1 MDNAERI
8 LSSRTELCRQMPV
21 LNANNEEEG
30 GCGVTGFICSIPVT
44 GKNIFAPS
52 LQMHNRG
59 NGKGGGI
66 GAVGFIPEALG
77 VSRQVLD
84 EDYMLHV
91 ALLDSAV
98 AAELE
103 NTFIKPYFK
112 IDKSEKLATLDDH
125 RSIGLDIRPPDV
137 VRYFVR
143 VKDEALDKFIAYNR
157 FADLDRR
164 DAEDEFVYQN
174 SFKINR
180 QYYAS
185 LGDKRA
191 FVMSHGR
198 NMMILKIVGYA
209 ENVVRYYKLDDFKA
223 YAWLAHQR
231 YPTRGRVWHPG
242 GCHPFSALHEALVHN
257 GDFANYQS
265 VLEYLKQRNYHPLFL
280 TDTEEAALLLDL
292 WSRVYKYPLEH
303 LIEAMAPTSEMDFD
317 MLPTEKQVLYKAIQS
332 HHVFSSPDGPWFFI
346 IARNDVRN
354 DQFQLIGITDTAML
368 RPQVFALQEGEVQVG
383 LICSEKQ
390 AIDATLMSLQR
401 EDSRFRPIA
410 DKYWNARGGS
420 YTDGGAFIF
429 SLKNNGDGPGK
440 KQLICTDKFGKVIET
455 ARDKVICN
463 VSQKLKERTPE
474 GKAVEG
480 SLRNLFEETD
490 ESFASDRI
498 FAFVRDAMGGLD
510 AEGFMSAIET
520 IKVQA
525 MRNDSFR
532 QTAVT
537 ALTLLNDRRYDTGR
551 IKRSSVQHVL
561 QNNIEEI
568 LAATPMIAENAASH
582 FSRIDFATRDA
593 LRAPQDDNQILVIDA
608 EHFEPEGDNCDA
620 VLMVKACKL
629 GWRRFIVYKYRGQRF
644 TGCGFGPSTAD
655 VRIDVY
661 GSSGDYLASGID
673 GMEIHVHGNAQDQLG
688 QIMKDGKLVVFGDVG
703 QTFMYGAK
711 GGEAYIMGNAA
722 GRPLINAVGKPRV
735 VINGTALDYL
745 AESFMAGDPLNG
757 GGFVILN
764 GIGFDDHDGSV
775 QEYESPYPG
784 SNIFSL
790 ASGGAIY
797 VRDPHGKLVD
807 EQLNGGEFANMT
819 DADWKLIQPYLEEN
833 ERLFDVTIDRLLTV
847 GGKKTA
853 PKDVYRKIGP
863 KKTAGSIGDDDGL
876 GEWDG
881 SGDRTG
887 RDRDL
892 LAARRRRKARVGGQD
907 RVAPSEPGGEED
919 DYVPAIWR
927 V

>member
-1 MDNAERI
+1 MDNAEII

-21 LNANNEEEG
+21 LAANTEEEG

-44 GKNIFAPS
+44 GKNIFEPS

-84 EDYMLHV
+84 EDYMLHI
-91 ALLDSAV
+91 ALLDAGV
-98 AAELE
+98 ANELE
-103 NTFIKPYFK
+103 NTFIKPHFK
-112 IDKSEKLATLDDH
+112 IDKAEKLATLDDH
-125 RSIGLDIRPPDV
+125 RSIGLDVRPPDV
-137 VRYFVR
+137 MRYFVR
-143 VKDEALDKFIAYNR
+143 VRDEVLDKFIAYNR
-157 FADLDRR
+157 LAALDRR

-174 SFKINR
+174 SFKINK

-185 LGDKRA
+185 LGEKRA

-242 GCHPFSALHEALVHN
+242 GCHPFSALNEALVHN

-292 WSRVYKYPLEH
+292 WSRVYKYPLEY

-317 MLPTEKQVLYKAIQS
+317 MLPTEKQVLYRAIQT

-346 IARNDVRN
+346 IARNDVQN

-401 EDSRFRPIA
+401 EDARFRPIA

-429 SLKNNGDGPGK
+429 SLKDTGDGSGN

-455 ARDKVICN
+455 ARDKAICD
-463 VSQKLKERTPE
+463 VTKQLRETPPE
-474 GKAVEG
+474 GKAVAG
-480 SLRNLFEETD
+480 SLRGLFESAD
-490 ESFASDRI
+490 ESSAAERMFAY
-498 FAFVRDAMGGLD
+498 VRDAMAGCD
-510 AEGFMSAIET
+510 AEGFRSAIET
-520 IKVQA
+520 IKGEA
-525 MRNDSFR
+525 LKNDSFKE
-532 QTAVT
+532 TAMT
-537 ALTLLNDRRYDTGR
+537 ALALLNDRHYNTGK

-561 QNNIEEI
+561 KINLEEI
-568 LAATPMIAENAASH
+568 LSATPMITERATSQFSQIDYAARGS
-582 FSRIDFATRDA
+582 
-593 LRAPQDDNQILVIDA
+593 LRAPRQDEQILVIDA

-620 VLMVKACKL
+620 VMIVKAYRL

-644 TGCGFGPSTAD
+644 TGCGCGPATKG

-673 GMEIHVHGNAQDQLG
+673 GMEIYVHGNAQDQLG
-688 QIMKDGKLVVFGDVG
+688 QIMKEGKLVVYGDVG

-711 GGEAYIMGNAA
+711 GGAAYIMGNAA

-764 GIGFDDHDGSV
+764 GIGFDDNDGSIR
-775 QEYESPYPG
+775 EYESPYPG

-797 VRDPHGKLVD
+797 VRDPHRKLVD
-807 EQLNGGEFANMT
+807 EQLNGGEFARMA

-833 ERLFDVTIDRLLTV
+833 ERLFGITIDRLLTIDGV
-847 GGKKTA
+847 RRA
-853 PKDVYRKIGP
+853 PRDVYRKIRPQRTGASA
-863 KKTAGSIGDDDGL
+863 KDDDGL
-876 GEWDG
+876 SETEC
-881 SGDRTG
+881 SGRV
-887 RDRDL
+887 DRDERENPECHSGKEQAL
-892 LAARRRRKARVGGQD
+892 PAGRRQVL
-907 RVAPSEPGGEED
+907 
-919 DYVPAIWR
+919 
-927 V
+927 

>member
-1 MDNAERI
+1 MPI
-8 LSSRTELCRQMPV
+8 LA
-21 LNANNEEEG
+21 ANTEEEG

-44 GKNIFAPS
+44 GKNIFEPS

-66 GAVGFIPEALG
+66 GAVGFIPESLG

-84 EDYMLHV
+84 EDYMVHI
-91 ALLDSAV
+91 ALLDTGV
-98 AAELE
+98 ADELE
-103 NTFIKPYFK
+103 DTFIEPYFK

-125 RSIGLDIRPPDV
+125 RSIGLDVRPPDV
-137 VRYFVR
+137 MRYFVR
-143 VKDEALDKFIAYNR
+143 VKDEVLDKFIAYNR
-157 FADLDRR
+157 FASLGRR

-174 SFKINR
+174 SFKINKR
-180 QYYAS
+180 YYAS
-185 LGDKRA
+185 LGEKRA

-223 YAWLAHQR
+223 HAWLAHQR

-242 GCHPFSALHEALVHN
+242 GCHPFSALNEALVHN

-292 WSRVYKYPLEH
+292 WSRVYKYPLEY

-317 MLPTEKQVLYKAIQS
+317 MLPAEKQALYKAIQT
-332 HHVFSSPDGPWFFI
+332 HHVYASPDGPWFFI
-346 IARNDVRN
+346 IARNDVQN
-354 DQFQLIGITDTAML
+354 DQFQLIGITDTGML

-390 AIDATLMSLQR
+390 AIDATLISLER
-401 EDSRFRPIA
+401 EDARFRPIA

-420 YTDGGAFIF
+420 HTDGGAFIF
-429 SLKNNGDGPGK
+429 SLKDSGDGSGNK
-440 KQLICTDKFGKVIET
+440 RLICTDKFGKVIET
-455 ARDKVICN
+455 AEDKVICN
-463 VSQKLKERTPE
+463 VTTKLRETTPE
-474 GKAVEG
+474 GEAVED
-480 SLRNLFEETD
+480 SLRGLFEETD
-490 ESFASDRI
+490 ESFAAERI
-498 FAFVRDAMGGLD
+498 FAYVRDAMGGFD
-510 AEGFMSAIET
+510 AEGFRFAIET
-520 IKVQA
+520 IKGEA
-525 MRNDSFR
+525 LKNDGFK
-532 QTAVT
+532 QTAIT
-537 ALTLLNDRRYDTGR
+537 ALTLLNDRRYHTGR

-561 QNNIEEI
+561 RINLDEI
-568 LAATPMIAENAASH
+568 LAATPMITEKAASQ
-582 FSRIDFATRDA
+582 FSQIDFDTRES
-593 LRAPQDDNQILVIDA
+593 LRAPQQGNQILVINA
-608 EHFEPEGDNCDA
+608 EHFEPEGDSCDA
-620 VLMVKACKL
+620 VILVKAYKL
-629 GWRRFIVYKYRGQRF
+629 GWRHFIVYKYRGQRF
-644 TGCGFGPSTAD
+644 TGCGCGPATNG

-673 GMEIHVHGNAQDQLG
+673 GMEIYVHGNAQDQLG

-711 GGEAYIMGNAA
+711 GGAAYVMGNAA

-757 GGFVILN
+757 GGFVVLN
-764 GIGFDDHDGSV
+764 GVGFDDNDGSIR
-775 QEYESPYPG
+775 EYESPYPG

-797 VRDPHGKLVD
+797 VRDPHRKLVD

-819 DADWKLIQPYLEEN
+819 DADWRLIQPYLEEN
-833 ERLFDVTIDRLLTV
+833 ERLFDITIERLLTV
-847 GGKKTA
+847 DGMKRV
-853 PKDVYRKIGP
+853 PKDVYRKIRP
-863 KKTAGSIGDDDGL
+863 KKTAASAKDDDGL
-876 GEWDG
+876 SESER
-881 SGDRTG
+881 SGRV
-887 RDRDL
+887 DRDGRENREHHAGEEQAL
-892 LAARRRRKARVGGQD
+892 LVARRRRNRRADGQNKA
-907 RVAPSEPGGEED
+907 APSEGGGED
-919 DYVPAIWR
+919 DGYVPAIWR
-927 V
+927 I